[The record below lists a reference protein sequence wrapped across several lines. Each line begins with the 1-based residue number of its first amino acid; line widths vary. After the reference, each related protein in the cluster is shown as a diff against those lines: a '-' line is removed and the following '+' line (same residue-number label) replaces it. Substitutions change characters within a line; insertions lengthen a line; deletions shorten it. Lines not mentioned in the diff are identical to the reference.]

1 MSLHLVRAINRW
13 LCRPH
18 LWPTVVVLAVTA
30 CGGGGGDVTRPPQP
44 PAPTPVASVLV
55 SIAEA
60 ALTVGQ
66 TTQATATARAADGSA
81 LAGRTI
87 TWASS
92 NNAVAT
98 VSSAGLVTSLAA
110 GSTNITATSEGQSG
124 SVALIVAP
132 VPVASVTVSLAA
144 STLEE
149 GQTTQGT
156 AVLRAANG
164 STLTERTVSWSTS
177 NAAVATV
184 SNAGVVSAVA
194 AGTATITAT
203 SEGQSGTAAL
213 TVTVVPAASVSVT
226 LASAAIT
233 VGQTSQGSAVVR
245 AANGAALTG
254 RTVSWNSSNAAVA
267 SVTQSGL
274 VTGIVAGNA
283 VITATSEGKSGTANI
298 TVAPPPV
305 ALVQFPSDSVD
316 QPLRTTDTL
325 TVTLK
330 SASGATLTGRTV
342 TYSVAPAGL
351 ATINNAGML
360 RMLQPGTVT
369 VTATSEG
376 RSASMRVRGTTAQLA
391 AIVDSLR
398 NAFGL
403 PAVGSAIVSTEGLIA
418 IGVAGTRRFGQNIPV
433 TENDKWHLGS
443 NTKALTGVLAGMAVE
458 AGVLT
463 WSRTVAQ
470 AFPDLA
476 GTTRAEYTGVT
487 LAELLSHTSGVVNTT
502 AGVPLNTDLPAARLA
517 WTQYTTSQAPQNARG
532 IYYYSNNGFG
542 MAGAMI
548 ERAWGSSYEQLMA
561 SKIFTP
567 LALVDVGWGPT
578 NLPGSNAQPVGHRR
592 TGGTW
597 VTCDACDNRP
607 GLSAAGT
614 LHMPLR
620 SWARIIQE
628 LLLAD
633 RGRSQMLSQTMART
647 LTTNAVPAGG
657 GRAYGM
663 GWTLAGTPAQR
674 VVGHDGSNTTN
685 HSRAMMYPDNGY
697 AILITM
703 NAAEID
709 GITSDALNAVQVR
722 INSYWNN
729 GR

>member
-1 MSLHLVRAINRW
+1 
-13 LCRPH
+13 
-18 LWPTVVVLAVTA
+18 
-30 CGGGGGDVTRPPQP
+30 
-44 PAPTPVASVLV
+44 VASVLV
-55 SIAEA
+55 TVAEA
-60 ALTVGQ
+60 SLTVGQ
-66 TTQATATARAADGSA
+66 TTQATATARAADGST
-81 LAGRTI
+81 LAGRTV

-110 GSTNITATSEGQSG
+110 GSTNITATSEGQTG
-124 SVALIVAP
+124 SVALTVTP
-132 VPVASVTVSLAA
+132 VPVASVTVTLA
-144 STLEE
+144 SPSVVE
-149 GQTTQGT
+149 GQTTQAT
-156 AVLRAANG
+156 ALLRAANG
-164 STLTERTVSWSTS
+164 STLAERTTTWSTS

-184 SNAGVVSAVA
+184 TQTGLVTGVA
-194 AGTATITAT
+194 AGNAVVTAT
-203 SEGQSGTAAL
+203 SEGQSGTA
-213 TVTVVPAASVSVT
+213 S
-226 LASAAIT
+226 
-233 VGQTSQGSAVVR
+233 
-245 AANGAALTG
+245 
-254 RTVSWNSSNAAVA
+254 
-267 SVTQSGL
+267 
-274 VTGIVAGNA
+274 
-283 VITATSEGKSGTANI
+283 I

-330 SASGATLTGRTV
+330 SAAGATLTGRTV
-342 TYSVAPAGL
+342 TFSVAPAGL

-376 RSASMRVRGTTAQLA
+376 RSATMRVRGTTAQLA
-391 AIVDSLR
+391 RIVDSLR

-403 PAVGSAIVSTEGLIA
+403 PAMGSAIVSTEGLIA
-418 IGVAGTRRFGQNIPV
+418 IGVAGTRRFGLNIPV
-433 TENDKWHLGS
+433 TESDKWHLGS

-502 AGVPLNTDLPAARLA
+502 AGVPLTTDLPAARLA

-532 IYYYSNNGFG
+532 TYYYSNNGFG

-578 NLPGSNAQPVGHRR
+578 NTAGSNAQPVGHRR

-597 VTCDACDNRP
+597 VACDACDNRP

-633 RGRSQMLSQTMART
+633 RGRSSMLSQTMART

-663 GWTLAGTPAQR
+663 GWTLAGTPSQR

-703 NAAEID
+703 NAAEIE

-722 INSYWNN
+722 INSYWLN